1 MTKELDDN
9 VAKLKQDIEE
19 LRRDFANLGGI
30 ARDAASEQGRN
41 AAERAR
47 RAQDRA
53 RQQAHDAG
61 DRLEQQV
68 EAHPLTSILTAF
80 GIGFLVSMLLDRR
93 R

>member
-19 LRRDFANLGGI
+19 LRRDFANLGGL
-30 ARDAASEQGRN
+30 AREAASEQGRN

-47 RAQDRA
+47 RAQEQVRSRA
-53 RQQAHDAG
+53 QDAG

-68 EAHPLTSILTAF
+68 EAHPLTSMLTAF
-80 GIGFLVSMLLDRR
+80 GIGFLVSMLLERR